1 MNLNQQLHIQRE
13 INRERTRLE
22 KYRTSHFKHFVLSVL
37 TLGIWLPVWLL
48 VSASNANERMKSQKR
63 LDSLEMSLSFCEV
76 E

>member
-1 MNLNQQLHIQRE
+1 MTNNIIIQRK
-13 INRERTRLE
+13 INREMMRLE
-22 KYRTSHFKHFVLSVL
+22 KYKTNHILHLLLSVFSM
-37 TLGIWLPVWLL
+37 GFWLPVWLL